1 MSGSPDDL
9 QSIVED
15 HELRIAADSLL
26 LGCLLS
32 TIGFR
37 DQEMLQGF
45 VTRVTDTLASTDA
58 SPSLTSVV
66 EDRLAPLR
74 AKFSVK

>member
-1 MSGSPDDL
+1 MSESPDM

-15 HELRIAADSLL
+15 HELRITADSLL
-26 LGCLLS
+26 LGCLLT
-32 TIGFR
+32 TIGLK
-37 DQEMLQGF
+37 DWEMLQAF
-45 VTRVTDTLASTDA
+45 VTRVTNTLASTDA